1 MTGRDRIVVMV
12 LAVLAVA
19 AAGWIL
25 AVSPKRKEVKTYEGQ
40 VTSAQTQLSTARS
53 QLADAKAAQARY
65 TSSYAALVRL
75 GKAVPPS
82 QEVASLVY
90 ELEQVSNRR
99 SVSFNSIASTGSSP
113 GAAPAAAAATT
124 TASAAFT
131 AMPFTFIFSGGYFSL
146 EHLFHGLTSFTTHSS
161 EGNLEVSGRLLTIQ
175 SVKLTPETSTSPGK
189 SAKNPTLSGTVTA
202 SAYVLPAG
210 QALTAGATSTSP
222 TGAAATAPASSTGST
237 SPTAPAVAKVLP

>member
-1 MTGRDRIVVMV
+1 MTGRDRIVAMV

-40 VTSAQTQLSTARS
+40 VTSAQTQLATARS
-53 QLADAKAAQARY
+53 QVADAKAAQAQY
-65 TSSYAALVRL
+65 TSAYAAVVRL

-113 GAAPAAAAATT
+113 GAAPAAAATT
-124 TASAAFT
+124 TSAAFT
-131 AMPFTFIFSGGYFSL
+131 QMPFTFIFSGGYFSL
-146 EHLFHGLTSFTTHSS
+146 EHLFRGLTAFTNHTS

-175 SVKLTPETSTSPGK
+175 SVKLAPEASTSPGK
-189 SAKNPTLSGTVTA
+189 APKNPTLSGTVTA

-210 QALTAGATSTSP
+210 QALTAGATPTSP
-222 TGAAATAPASSTGST
+222 TGAAAAAPAATSGST